1 MRVPLSCLPPLLS
14 LSLSLPLLLYAPAL
28 QAADPLAAGR
38 KAFQRCANCHQVG
51 PGARSDFG
59 PHLNGILGRRAGS
72 APDFAYSPAFRNARF
87 AWNERNLAAF
97 LRDPDEVVPGNK
109 MRFWGLRSERQ
120 IADLLAFL
128 RAHPAPAAA
137 GPR

>member
-1 MRVPLSCLPPLLS
+1 MRLRALLAC
-14 LSLSLPLLLYAPAL
+14 LPLLLASAGP

-38 KAFQRCANCHQVG
+38 AAFQRCANCHQVG
-51 PGARSDFG
+51 PGARSNFG
-59 PHLNGILGRRAGS
+59 PQLNGVLGRRAGS
-72 APDFAYSPAFRNARF
+72 APDFAYSPAMKRAGFV
-87 AWNERNLAAF
+87 WNEKSLAAF

-128 RAHPAPAAA
+128 RAHPAQAA
-137 GPR
+137 GRKP